1 MHLHVVGPELPSPLE
16 AHKLVEVT
24 DGLTLVIGGSNN
36 GIHKSSTHYYDHD
49 KGKWS
54 DGPILL
60 FKRRDHAVGVIT
72 DETTLKK
79 LIAVTGG
86 SQFAPKS
93 IEILLDKKWLKGRI
107 VKYIFVIKQ
116 SYTQSF
122 RKISVL
128 CIFFHVSFQYY
139 RFKGTSKNYGG
150 KRR

>member
-16 AHKLVEVT
+16 AHKMVEVT
-24 DGLTLVIGGSNN
+24 DDLTLVIGGSNN

-122 RKISVL
+122 MKISVL
-128 CIFFHVSFQYY
+128 CIFFHVSFKY
-139 RFKGTSKNYGG
+139 F
-150 KRR
+150 

>member
-1 MHLHVVGPELPSPLE
+1 MHLHEVGPELPSPLE
-16 AHKLVEVT
+16 AHKMVEVT
-24 DGLTLVIGGSNN
+24 DDLTLVIGGSNN

-93 IEILLDKKWLKGRI
+93 IEILLEKKWLVGKI
-107 VKYIFVIKQ
+107 AKYIFVIKQ
-116 SYTQSF
+116 RYT
-122 RKISVL
+122 
-128 CIFFHVSFQYY
+128 
-139 RFKGTSKNYGG
+139 
-150 KRR
+150 